1 MTAEKYVNAIVK
13 KIKCGKKRR
22 EESKQQ
28 LLSDIGAQMSQGR
41 RLDNIMRQMGAA
53 SEIAEGFNENL
64 SDDERKKYRRTR
76 RTRIFV
82 PIFAVIIIL
91 VAGIYAYLPKSFPIE
106 DSAYFQ
112 KDIVEE
118 CIKNIAIQVGEND
131 YAALRENA
139 TEQMKPI
146 FAEDYLPNAKN
157 QLSSDWGQLK
167 SFGSIYLTEVS
178 QLGKHFAVGEITVVY
193 ENITVTYRLSF
204 DKDMRLAG
212 MYMR

>member
-22 EESKQQ
+22 EEIRQQ
-28 LLSDIGAQMSQGR
+28 LISDISAQVSQGR
-41 RLDNIMRQMGAA
+41 KLDDIMRQMGAA
-53 SEIAEGFNENL
+53 PEIAEGFNENL
-64 SDDERKKYRRTR
+64 SDDERKKYRRAR
-76 RTRIFV
+76 RIKIFIT
-82 PIFAVIIIL
+82 IFVIIIIL
-91 VAGIYAYLPKSFPIE
+91 IAGIYVYLPKSSPIE

-112 KDIVEE
+112 RDIVEE
-118 CIKNIAIQVGEND
+118 YMKNTTIQVGKND
-131 YAALRENA
+131 YAALQENA

-146 FAEDYLPNAKN
+146 FDENYLPNAKN

-204 DKDMRLAG
+204 DKDMKLSG
-212 MYMR
+212 LYMR